1 MGRLLAPEGRMTD
14 YSNNH
19 AVSRLISKR
28 AELAG
33 MIAHLE
39 QEIDQCRAD
48 LTHIDGAL
56 RVPRTDFDPETIPP
70 RRRYART
77 RYFARNELSQ
87 LCMDT
92 LRLAAGKPLTSDEI
106 TIRIMT
112 AKGLE
117 ARDARFAP
125 LSAFRPGK
133 Y

>member
-1 MGRLLAPEGRMTD
+1 MTD

-77 RYFARNELSQ
+77 RYFARNELSR
-87 LCMDT
+87 LCMDI
-92 LRLAAGKPLTSDEI
+92 LRH
-106 TIRIMT
+106 
-112 AKGLE
+112 
-117 ARDARFAP
+117 
-125 LSAFRPGK
+125 
-133 Y
+133 